1 MKVFIWRCKDDN
13 KIAIVRTMSEDDF
26 LMLHK
31 TKENVLR
38 IIEKQNA
45 DEKKSL
51 KVEFIEDPMIIE
63 IMEWIAENNRPI
75 VFEGADFLKRRLED
89 LEDATFNLGEEIA
102 ALKETIFDSQDNSLL
117 KE

>member
-1 MKVFIWRCKDDN
+1 MKIFVWRCKDDN

-51 KVEFIEDPMIIE
+51 KVEFIEDPMLIE
-63 IMEWIAENNRPI
+63 IMEWIEENNRPI
-75 VFEGADFLKRRLED
+75 VFEGADSLKRRLED
-89 LEDATFNLGEEIA
+89 LEDAAFNLGEEIA

>member
-1 MKVFIWRCKDDN
+1 MKIFVWRCKDDN
-13 KIAIVRTMSEDDF
+13 KIAIVRAMSEDDF

-51 KVEFIEDPMIIE
+51 KVEFIEDPMLIE
-63 IMEWIAENNRPI
+63 IMEWI
-75 VFEGADFLKRRLED
+75 
-89 LEDATFNLGEEIA
+89 EDAAFNLGEEIA